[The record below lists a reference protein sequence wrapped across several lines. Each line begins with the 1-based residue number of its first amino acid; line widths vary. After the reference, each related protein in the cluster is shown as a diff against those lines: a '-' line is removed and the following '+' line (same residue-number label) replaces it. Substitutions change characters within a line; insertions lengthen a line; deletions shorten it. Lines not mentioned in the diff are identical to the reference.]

1 VRPKRHRYE
10 TSSRLG
16 GLCGADE
23 LGVSSVDTIEVAD
36 HYNGRSAHPMRL
48 LPVLLATSNS

>member
-1 VRPKRHRYE
+1 VRPKRHRND
-10 TSSRLG
+10 TGSRLCVPG
-16 GLCGADE
+16 DADE
-23 LGVSSVDTIEVAD
+23 LDMASMDTIEVAD